1 MPKPYTKLN
10 RDDLQQSAVWEWM
23 PEDGSATDGG
33 GSDESFVQPT
43 GLAVIPQTPVSQFV
57 VATTIGLKD
66 GSTLPGIAEV
76 TVADGKVSVQPTTVL
91 LLDRHL
97 QIPGVETNRLL
108 TRFTKTVENYPISWK
123 LNVPIEGEVKV
134 RTGRIKG
141 GNMKSVVAAGM
152 AVLMSLKA
160 LRK

>member
-1 MPKPYTKLN
+1 MPKPYAKLN
-10 RDDLQQSAVWEWM
+10 RNDLLQSAVWEWM
-23 PEDGSATDGG
+23 PDDESATHDNGF
-33 GSDESFVQPT
+33 DESFVQPT
-43 GLAVIPQTPVSQFV
+43 GLVAIPQTPFSQFV
-57 VATTIGLKD
+57 VATTVGLKD
-66 GSTLPGIAEV
+66 GSSLPGIAEV

-108 TRFTKTVENYPISWK
+108 TRFTKTVENYPISWR

-134 RTGRIKG
+134 RAGRIKG
-141 GNMKSVVAAGM
+141 GNMKSVVAVGM
-152 AVLMSLKA
+152 AILRSLKA